1 MNPTLIAAGAF
12 VVIAL
17 TIYTLGR
24 LLLPSNRNNPD
35 GRKPLAFGPFTRPL
49 AAMLPSLAD
58 AELAKD
64 LRRAGLYHPW
74 AMQEY
79 LAIRNALVL
88 GWMAVCALAYVLIV
102 RNETRWTIP
111 FLVLAI
117 VVMII
122 CYSVPRLMLQ
132 AKAAARLQRIERS
145 LPDGLDM
152 ITMVMEGGLS
162 LVASLEHVGRE
173 LGAAHPDLACELTL
187 VAHHTRARALDH
199 ALKQFADRID
209 TPDVQSLSALVSYAE
224 RLGSDMVGAFRDF
237 ADGIRRGARQRA
249 EERGNKASVK
259 LLFPIVLCLAP
270 PVYILLLAP
279 AMLELRSFVLRE
291 NRPGG
296 VLSQETVVSSEAP
309 LTRENIQPTIFRPA
323 LPDRTGARGN

>member
-1 MNPTLIAAGAF
+1 MNPTLLAAGAF
-12 VVIAL
+12 VAIAL
-17 TIYTLGR
+17 AVYILGR
-24 LLLPSNRNNPD
+24 LIVPTNRNNPD
-35 GRKPLAFGPFTRPL
+35 GRRPLAFGLLTRPL
-49 AAMLPSLAD
+49 AAMLPALAD
-58 AELAKD
+58 EELAKD
-64 LRRAGLYHPW
+64 LRRAGLYHPF
-74 AMQEY
+74 ALHEY

-88 GWMAVCALAYVLIV
+88 GWMAVCGLAYGLIV
-102 RNETRWTIP
+102 RNEVQWTIP
-111 FLVLAI
+111 FLVLAV

-122 CYSVPRLMLQ
+122 CYSVPRLVLQ
-132 AKAAARLQRIERS
+132 SMAAARLQRIEQS

-173 LGAAHPDLACELTL
+173 IGAAHPDLACELTI
-187 VAHHTRARALDH
+187 VARHTQARALDH

-224 RLGSDMVGAFRDF
+224 RLGSDMVGAFREF

-279 AMLELRSFVLRE
+279 AVLELRNFVLRE

-296 VLSQETVVSSEAP
+296 VLSQESVVSSST
-309 LTRENIQPTIFRPA
+309 LTPEDYQPTIFRPA
-323 LPDRTGARGN
+323 LPQRTGARGN